1 MSTPR
6 SNPVDRY
13 PRTPWRIVPYQ
24 ADWQTMFRA
33 EKERLKTVFGD
44 AALEIEHIG
53 STAVEGLAAK
63 PIIDI
68 AVMVK
73 SHQDA
78 NGFTEPLAQIGYDFD
93 QLSTERHFYTKGDPI
108 EYHLSIAYTDR
119 GGFWDRQILF
129 RDYLRTHPDARDEYA
144 VLKKQLLQADP
155 SGKRYDKT
163 EFVNRILRQAEG
175 KEGKEHA
182 ECHRI

>member
-1 MSTPR
+1 METVLMSTSR
-6 SNPVDRY
+6 SHSVDRY
-13 PRTPWRIVPYQ
+13 SRTPWHISPYR
-24 ADWQTMFRA
+24 ADWQTKFRA
-33 EKERLKTVFGD
+33 EKERLEAVFGD

-73 SHQDA
+73 SHKDA
-78 NGFTEPLAQIGYDFD
+78 DGFIEPLAQIGYDFD
-93 QLSTERHFYTKGDPI
+93 QLSTERHFYAKGDPI
-108 EYHLSIAYTDR
+108 DYHLSIAYMDR

-129 RDYLRTHPDARDEYA
+129 RDYLRANPDARDEYA
-144 VLKKQLLQADP
+144 ALKKQLLQADP
-155 SGKRYDKT
+155 SGNRYDKT

-175 KEGKEHA
+175 A
-182 ECHRI
+182 ERIR